1 MAYKGARARAAERR
15 LNALRLRKAGA
26 SYSQIAKALGCSKT
40 QAYRDIQRALKNI
53 GKREQ
58 EGAAELRLLESQRL
72 DELLMP
78 MMRQA
83 KNGSQGAVDRVLRIM
98 ERRAKLWGIDAPER
112 AEVRMP
118 DGVDVRT
125 KVEIETDDDR
135 AAEVL
140 RILAEAGAL
149 EAPPEAP
156 DGAKVE

>member
-1 MAYKGARARAAERR
+1 MATKGARERAAERR

-26 SYSQIAKALGCSKT
+26 SYSQIAEALGYSKT

-53 GKREQ
+53 GKEEQ
-58 EGAAELRLLESQRL
+58 EGALELRLLESQRL

-83 KNGSQGAVDRVLRIM
+83 KGGSQGAVDRVLRIM

-112 AEVRMP
+112 AEIRMP
-118 DGVDVRT
+118 DGVAVRA
-125 KVEIETDDDR
+125 KVEIENDDKR

-149 EAPPEAP
+149 QPPPDDSDGTEAY
-156 DGAKVE
+156 

>member
-1 MAYKGARARAAERR
+1 MADKGARARAAERR

-26 SYSQIAKALGCSKT
+26 SYSQIAEALGCSKT

-98 ERRAKLWGIDAPER
+98 ERRARLWGIDAPER
-112 AEVRMP
+112 AELRMP

-125 KVEIETDDDR
+125 KVEIENDDDR

-140 RILAEAGAL
+140 RILAAAGAL

-156 DGAKVE
+156 DGTEVE